1 MNFNRLWLLEVLE
14 LVKSLMLLLDNGRL
28 LVRGLLIT
36 TKLVLSRELLI
47 VLVSTKLMLI
57 VRLINWYLLL
67 LNWVW
72 ILMDLVLLRV
82 KLTVLVMLLLL
93 VELLTS
99 IHELVIQLL
108 SWLYMNWLLLY

>member
-1 MNFNRLWLLEVLE
+1 MNFNRLWLLEILE

-67 LNWVW
+67 LSWVW
-72 ILMDLVLLRV
+72 ILVDQVLLGV

>member
-1 MNFNRLWLLEVLE
+1 MNFNRLGLLEILE
-14 LVKSLMLLLDNGRL
+14 LVKSLMLLLDNLR

-36 TKLVLSRELLI
+36 SKLVLSRELLI

-72 ILMDLVLLRV
+72 ILVDLVLLGV

-93 VELLTS
+93 VELLAS

-108 SWLYMNWLLLY
+108 SRLYMNRLLLY